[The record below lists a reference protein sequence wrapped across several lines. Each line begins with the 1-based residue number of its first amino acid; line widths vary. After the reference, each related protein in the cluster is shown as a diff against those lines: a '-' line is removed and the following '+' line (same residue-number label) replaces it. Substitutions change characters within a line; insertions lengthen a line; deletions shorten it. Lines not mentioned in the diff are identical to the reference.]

1 MTTPA
6 YSVLVIDDDEEE
18 YRVVS
23 RYLRKASAAAYA
35 VTWIPSYE
43 KALAEALDLKH
54 DICLL
59 DYHLGEH
66 TGIGLLRAMRA
77 AGYQH
82 PVILLTGHGNVEV
95 DIQAMEL
102 GAFDYLEKSGMTADL
117 LERSIR
123 YAIENHRVREE
134 LRKTNADLERRV
146 QERTAE
152 LHRSN
157 LELEQFAE
165 VVAGDL
171 QEPLRRVL
179 KHVNAYAPAANADD
193 PREALEALREM
204 MHGTMLDV
212 RNLDLLVTLVLEYSL
227 TRKQRAPFDDVDLAA
242 ICREA
247 CQRLDARIKKAGARV
262 EIGELPVVKGDARLL
277 AGLFENLLDNALKY
291 RSERPL
297 EIRINAVNKGDVW
310 LCQVRDN
317 GVGIAEEDFDE
328 IVVMFERG
336 GDEDSMQSPGIGL
349 PLCRKIVEYHSGRL
363 WADSGGEAGT
373 TICFSLP
380 VS

>member
-1 MTTPA
+1 MTKPA
-6 YSVLVIDDDEEE
+6 YNVLVIDDDEEE

-23 RYLRKASAAAYA
+23 RHLRKADAAAYA

-43 KALAEALDLKH
+43 KALAEALDLNH

-77 AGYQH
+77 AGYRH
-82 PVILLTGHGNVEV
+82 PVILLTGQGNIEV
-95 DIQAMEL
+95 DMQAMEL
-102 GAFDYLEKSGMTADL
+102 GAFDYLEKSGLTAGL
-117 LERSIR
+117 LDRSIR

-134 LRKTNADLERRV
+134 LRRTNEELERRV

-171 QEPLRRVL
+171 QQPLRRVL
-179 KHVNAYAPAANADD
+179 KHVNAYAPAANSED
-193 PREALEALREM
+193 PHEAMEALREM

-227 TRKQRAPFDDVDLAA
+227 TRRQRAPFEDVDLAA
-242 ICREA
+242 ICRDA
-247 CQRLDARIKKAGARV
+247 CQRLNHRIKKAEARI
-262 EIGELPVVKGDARLL
+262 EIGEMPVVKGDSRLL
-277 AGLFENLLDNALKY
+277 MGLLENLLDNALKY

-297 EIRINAVNKGDVW
+297 EIQISATNKGEVW

-336 GDEDSMQSPGIGL
+336 EDEDPTQSPGIGL
-349 PLCRKIVEYHSGRL
+349 PLCRKIVEYHGGRL
-363 WADSGGEAGT
+363 WADSAGDVGT

>member
-1 MTTPA
+1 MSLPT
-6 YSVLVIDDDEEE
+6 YKVLVIDDDEEE

-23 RYLRKASAAAYA
+23 RYLRKADAATYE
-35 VTWIPSYE
+35 VSWISSYE
-43 KALAEALDLKH
+43 QALADALNREH

-77 AGYQH
+77 VGYQH
-82 PVILLTGHGNVEV
+82 PVILLTGQGNVEV

-102 GAFDYLEKSGMTADL
+102 GAFDYLEKSGLTAEL

-123 YAIENHRVREE
+123 YAIENHRVREA
-134 LRKTNADLERRV
+134 LRKANEELERRV
-146 QERTAE
+146 RERTAE

-179 KHVNAYAPAANADD
+179 KHVSAMEHAANSEE
-193 PREALEALREM
+193 PGVALGALREM

-227 TRKQRAPFDDVDLAA
+227 TRKQRAPFDDLDLAE

-247 CQRLDARIKKAGARV
+247 CSRLEHHIKRLAAKV
-262 EIGELPVVKGDARLL
+262 DIGELPVVKGDARLL
-277 AGLFENLLDNALKY
+277 MGLFENLLDNAFKY

-297 EIRINAVNKGDVW
+297 EIQVRATQKGDVW

-317 GVGIAEEDFDE
+317 GVGIAE
-328 IVVMFERG
+328 
-336 GDEDSMQSPGIGL
+336 GI
-349 PLCRKIVEYHSGRL
+349 S
-363 WADSGGEAGT
+363 AAG
-373 TICFSLP
+373 S
-380 VS
+380 

>member
-1 MTTPA
+1 MTKPA
-6 YSVLVIDDDEEE
+6 YNVLVIDDDEEE

-23 RYLRKASAAAYA
+23 RHLRKASAAAYA

-43 KALAEALDLKH
+43 KALAEALDFNH

-77 AGYQH
+77 AGYRH
-82 PVILLTGHGNVEV
+82 PVILLTGQGNIEV
-95 DIQAMEL
+95 DMQAMEL
-102 GAFDYLEKSGMTADL
+102 GAFDYLEKSGLTAGL
-117 LERSIR
+117 LDRSVR

-134 LRKTNADLERRV
+134 LRKANEELERRV

-179 KHVNAYAPAANADD
+179 KHVNAFAASANGDD
-193 PREALEALREM
+193 PREATEALREM
-204 MHGTMLDV
+204 MHGMMLDV

-227 TRKQRAPFDDVDLAA
+227 TRRQRAPFDDVDLAS
-242 ICREA
+242 ICRDV
-247 CQRLDARIKKAGARV
+247 CQRLDHCVQKSGARM
-262 EIGELPVVKGDARLL
+262 EIGDLPIVKGDSRLL
-277 AGLFENLLDNALKY
+277 MGLFENLLDNALKY
-291 RSERPL
+291 RSEQPL
-297 EIRINAVNKGDVW
+297 EIHVSATNKGEVW

-336 GDEDSMQSPGIGL
+336 DDEETTQRPGIGL
-349 PLCRKIVEYHSGRL
+349 PLCRKIVEYHGGRL
-363 WADSGGEAGT
+363 WADSAGEAGT